1 MGLVGDGREWVY
13 GPLCRLPGVLRVCVC
28 DVCVL
33 RVCVCDVCVWVLLL
47 LIRQGMSD
55 RRLLP
60 VGLVLRCDELRTPA
74 AIHIPPRPDPP
85 IPRFFLSLF
94 SVLPVGPGCVQVG

>member
-1 MGLVGDGREWVY
+1 MPARLGGGHLLDLLVLLILLLRR
-13 GPLCRLPGVLRVCVC
+13 PLPEAL
-28 DVCVL
+28 
-33 RVCVCDVCVWVLLL
+33 LLL

-94 SVLPVGPGCVQVG
+94 SGSEERRVGGGMSLVGGGGRW